1 MAGLLGSMTSQGITI
16 RLAPEGPSRAGAR
29 NRKVS
34 PHNLQ
39 KRGKIEY
46 AQGRK

>member
-1 MAGLLGSMTSQGITI
+1 MALTSHGITI

-34 PHNLQ
+34 PHNLP

-46 AQGRK
+46 ALGRK